1 VDARL
6 HHLQGKTELVTDL
19 LPLLQELYRD
29 KLAMLLQHQA
39 GARRVAQY
47 DVNNA
52 YQYIVNRDE
61 TQLSWVANAI
71 RELGGALP
79 DDGSA
84 PVRGVAG
91 KGAGE
96 ADAVREDALAAEAF
110 VKKWRPRVEAMTNI
124 RHAKMLG
131 VILGEVLEQKRSF
144 EQALAGRTD
153 LLGRRGDQLAPSHGV
168 VLPSRWIE

>member
-6 HHLQGKTELVTDL
+6 HHVQGKTELVTDL

-29 KLAMLLQHQA
+29 KLVMLLRHQA

-47 DVNNA
+47 DLNNT

-61 TQLSWVANAI
+61 THLAWVGKAI
-71 RELGGALP
+71 AELGGSVQDEGAEAGDGAP
-79 DDGSA
+79 GQSASEAETFRDDA
-84 PVRGVAG
+84 R
-91 KGAGE
+91 
-96 ADAVREDALAAEAF
+96 AAEAF
-110 VKKWRPRVEAMTNI
+110 VAKWRPRMNAMSNI
-124 RHAKMLG
+124 RHAKMVG

-153 LLGRRGDQLAPSHGV
+153 LLGRRGEQLEPSHGA
-168 VLPSRWIE
+168 VLSSRWIE

>member
-19 LPLLQELYRD
+19 LPLLQEFYRD
-29 KLAMLLQHQA
+29 KLALLLQHQA
-39 GARRVAQY
+39 SARRVEQY
-47 DVNNA
+47 DINNA

-61 TQLSWVANAI
+61 THLAWLANAI
-71 RELGGALP
+71 AGLGGTVV
-79 DDGSA
+79 DDAAVPGDA
-84 PVRGVAG
+84 AAG
-91 KGAGE
+91 KGPSE
-96 ADAVREDALAAEAF
+96 ADTIRADARATEAF
-110 VKKWRPRVEAMTNI
+110 VARWRPRINAMSNI

-131 VILGEVLEQKRSF
+131 VILGEALEQKRSF

-153 LLGRRGDQLAPSHGV
+153 LLGRRGEQLEPAHGA

>member
-1 VDARL
+1 M
-6 HHLQGKTELVTDL
+6 TDL
-19 LPLLQELYRD
+19 LPLLQEFYRD
-29 KLAMLLQHQA
+29 KLALLLQHQA

-61 TQLSWVANAI
+61 THLAWLQKAI
-71 RELGGALP
+71 AELGGTVV
-79 DDGSA
+79 DDTAA
-84 PVRGVAG
+84 PGDAAVG
-91 KGAGE
+91 KGPSEGDTVR
-96 ADAVREDALAAEAF
+96 ADVRAAEAF
-110 VKKWRPRVEAMTNI
+110 VAKWRPRIDAMSNI

-131 VILGEVLEQKRSF
+131 VILGEALEQQRSF

-153 LLGRRGDQLAPSHGV
+153 LLGRRGEQLEPAHGA

>member
-1 VDARL
+1 
-6 HHLQGKTELVTDL
+6 
-19 LPLLQELYRD
+19 
-29 KLAMLLQHQA
+29 
-39 GARRVAQY
+39 
-47 DVNNA
+47 
-52 YQYIVNRDE
+52 
-61 TQLSWVANAI
+61 
-71 RELGGALP
+71 
-79 DDGSA
+79 
-84 PVRGVAG
+84 VAG
-91 KGAGE
+91 KGASE

-110 VKKWRPRVEAMTNI
+110 VTKWRPRVEAMTNI